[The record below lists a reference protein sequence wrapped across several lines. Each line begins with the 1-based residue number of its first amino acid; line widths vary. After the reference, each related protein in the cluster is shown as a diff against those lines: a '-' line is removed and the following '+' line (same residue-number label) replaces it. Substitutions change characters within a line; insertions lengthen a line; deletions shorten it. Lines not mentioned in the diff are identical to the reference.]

1 MNTNTNT
8 YTVVYTT
15 IIVIIVAA
23 ILAFA
28 AMSLNDRQVANMKA
42 ETIGQ
47 ILTAA
52 KIESGESNAE
62 IIDAYKSQIAEAYT
76 VDLTGAKVGEL
87 PAEDAT
93 IFTTSQLKAQN
104 YKIADGGSATLP
116 VYVFKNGTKVVPIY
130 GAGLWGPVWGY
141 IAVGTDGKI
150 VGATFDHA
158 SETPGLGGKIK
169 DDPAFSAQFDG
180 KSFDF
185 NDVAPFDIVK
195 GGAPEGKVN
204 AIDAITGAT
213 MTSKGLGGAINAW
226 AKAYAPVLAAAP
238 CCCEEPQAGEC
249 CEEAQ
254 AEETTKTEE

>member
-1 MNTNTNT
+1 MNTNSNT

-28 AMSLNDRQVANMKA
+28 AMSLNGRQVANMKA

-47 ILTAA
+47 ILKAA

-62 IIDAYKSQIAEAYT
+62 IINAYKSQIAEAYT
-76 VDLTGAKVGEL
+76 VDLTGAKKGEL
-87 PAEDAT
+87 PAEDAA

-104 YKIADGGSATLP
+104 YKIAGGESDATLP

-141 IAVGTDGKI
+141 VAVGTDGKI

-180 KSFDF
+180 KAFDF
-185 NDVAPFDIVK
+185 NDVVPFDIVK
-195 GGAPEGKVN
+195 GGAPAGKVN

-213 MTSKGLGGAINAW
+213 MTSKGLGEAVNAW
-226 AKAYAPVLAAAP
+226 ARAYAPVLAAAP
-238 CCCEEPQAGEC
+238 CCCEET
-249 CEEAQ
+249 Q